1 MEKVNITLEKDQF
14 AVFTVNGRNVFI
26 THKMLNHISWF
37 QNGYYDEKMVNKG
50 IEEEIKSSSVIYD
63 TILNLADPTTEYTSD
78 EIMDTL
84 HRVRYLRENIQ
95 KLGIPKEISS
105 QPDFKL

>member
-14 AVFTVNGRNVFI
+14 AVFTVDGRNVII
-26 THKMLNHISWF
+26 THEILNHIRWF
-37 QNGYYDEKMVNKG
+37 QNGFDDEQMVNKG
-50 IEEEIKSSSVIYD
+50 IAEEIKSSSVIYD
-63 TILNLADPTTEYTSD
+63 TILNLADETTEYTND

-84 HRVRYLRENIQ
+84 HRVRYMRENIQ
-95 KLGIPKEISS
+95 KLGIPKEIHS